1 MKFRR
6 ERKPTRADHGRL
18 PAPARLEHYGRIVGC
33 NFAGFTLVE
42 VVVSVGLSVMVF
54 AAILT
59 GYIHATKRAEWSG
72 YNLAAGATS
81 VQQIEQA
88 RAAVWDTDTGNKVV
102 GIPLLGRTTNGSLS
116 GYFTLKGYSTNVL
129 DIPYSGGV
137 SNYLWVTNYVTLVKT
152 NVVGNTNVPLQFL
165 KVDAVWRFRAWGGT
179 RYYTNSMATILAP
192 DDRMLGN

>member
-1 MKFRR
+1 MCTMRNKTRLATPRLRSPGHRR
-6 ERKPTRADHGRL
+6 VTHNAL
-18 PAPARLEHYGRIVGC
+18 A
-33 NFAGFTLVE
+33 FTLVE
-42 VVVSVGLSVMVF
+42 VVVSVALSVMVF
-54 AAILT
+54 AGILT

-88 RAAVWDTDTGNKVV
+88 RAAIWDTDTGNKVI

-137 SNYLWVTNYVTLVKT
+137 SNYLWVTNYVTLVRT
-152 NVVGNTNVPLQFL
+152 NVLGNTNVPLQFL

-179 RYYTNSMATILAP
+179 RYYTNSIATILAP

>member
-1 MKFRR
+1 MCTMRNQTRLASPKPSSFRY
-6 ERKPTRADHGRL
+6 KPVNRTAS
-18 PAPARLEHYGRIVGC
+18 A
-33 NFAGFTLVE
+33 FTLVE
-42 VVVSVGLSVMVF
+42 VVVSIALSVMVF
-54 AAILT
+54 AGILT

-88 RAAVWDTDTGNKVV
+88 RAAVWDTDTGNKVI

-137 SNYLWVTNYVTLVKT
+137 SNYLWVTNYVTLVRT
-152 NVVGNTNVPLQFL
+152 NVIGNTNVPLQFL

-179 RYYTNSMATILAP
+179 KYYTNTMATILAP

>member
-1 MKFRR
+1 MCTMTNQTRLASPKLSSLSY
-6 ERKPTRADHGRL
+6 KPVNRTAS
-18 PAPARLEHYGRIVGC
+18 A
-33 NFAGFTLVE
+33 FTLVE

-54 AAILT
+54 TAILT

-102 GIPLLGRTTNGSLS
+102 GVPLLGRTTNGSLS
-116 GYFTLKGYSTNVL
+116 GNFTLKGYSTNIL
-129 DIPYSGGV
+129 DIPYSSGA
-137 SNYLWVTNYVTLVKT
+137 SNYLWVTNYVTLVRT
-152 NVVGNTNVPLQFL
+152 NVLGNTNVPLQFL

-179 RYYTNSMATILAP
+179 KYYTNTMATILAP